1 MLFAIRNV
9 LQDGLQ
15 PDDYH
20 LSVIE
25 KLTTKIISSDPAEVE
40 DIAQL
45 ELLLTDAFLLLSTHL
60 AAGKTDA
67 ETIDPQWKAS
77 RRTVRLDWKSFIDST
92 LQSNN
97 ITENLGNLTP
107 KHREYINLKKSLL
120 KYCQIEENG
129 GWEIF
134 STDLP
139 KLEKSMRHPDIALLR
154 KRLAIT
160 QGFIEFNPGDE
171 NLFDQLLHDQVVL
184 FQLRNGLN
192 ADGVAGK
199 ATIEALNI
207 SVKDRIATVE
217 ANLERWR
224 WLSDDLG
231 KRYIKVNIAN
241 FELQVIENDKQ
252 VFYSMAIV
260 GRLYRETPVFSS
272 IIKYLVLDPDWT
284 VPPTILN
291 EDIIPAV
298 IKNPAY
304 LAINNMKVLRN
315 DGTEVDPLT
324 IDWDSVL
331 TTGFP
336 YSIREEPGPVNPLGR
351 IKFMFPN
358 QYNVY
363 IHDSPARNLYL
374 QTDRSFSS
382 GCIRISKPLELG
394 EYLLKDNP
402 EWVPEQIKNVIDQ
415 GMERTVILEKPI
427 QVHIVYLTAWADD
440 DGIVYFRKDVYNRD
454 QQLIT
459 ALKQAPPGSF
469 Q

>member
-1 MLFAIRNV
+1 
-9 LQDGLQ
+9 
-15 PDDYH
+15 
-20 LSVIE
+20 
-25 KLTTKIISSDPAEVE
+25 
-40 DIAQL
+40 
-45 ELLLTDAFLLLSTHL
+45 
-60 AAGKTDA
+60 
-67 ETIDPQWKAS
+67 
-77 RRTVRLDWKSFIDST
+77 
-92 LQSNN
+92 
-97 ITENLGNLTP
+97 
-107 KHREYINLKKSLL
+107 
-120 KYCQIEENG
+120 
-129 GWEIF
+129 
-134 STDLP
+134 
-139 KLEKSMRHPDIALLR
+139 MRHPDIALLR
-154 KRLAIT
+154 KRLAIA

-171 NLFDQLLHDQVVL
+171 NLFDQPLHDQVVL

-217 ANLERWR
+217 ANLEHWR

-272 IIKYLVLDPDWT
+272 IIKYLVLDPYWT
-284 VPPTILN
+284 IPPTILN

-315 DGTEVDPLT
+315 DGIEVDPLT

-382 GCIRISKPLELG
+382 GCIRISKPLELA

>member
-1 MLFAIRNV
+1 
-9 LQDGLQ
+9 
-15 PDDYH
+15 
-20 LSVIE
+20 
-25 KLTTKIISSDPAEVE
+25 
-40 DIAQL
+40 
-45 ELLLTDAFLLLSTHL
+45 
-60 AAGKTDA
+60 
-67 ETIDPQWKAS
+67 
-77 RRTVRLDWKSFIDST
+77 
-92 LQSNN
+92 
-97 ITENLGNLTP
+97 
-107 KHREYINLKKSLL
+107 
-120 KYCQIEENG
+120 
-129 GWEIF
+129 
-134 STDLP
+134 
-139 KLEKSMRHPDIALLR
+139 MRHPDIALLR
-154 KRLAIT
+154 KRLAIA

-171 NLFDQLLHDQVVL
+171 NLFDQPLHDQVVL

-217 ANLERWR
+217 ANLEHWR

-272 IIKYLVLDPDWT
+272 IIKYLVLDPYWT
-284 VPPTILN
+284 IPPTILN

-315 DGTEVDPLT
+315 DGIEVDPLT

-358 QYNVY
+358 QYNPTGHSV
-363 IHDSPARNLYL
+363 PAV
-374 QTDRSFSS
+374 S
-382 GCIRISKPLELG
+382 
-394 EYLLKDNP
+394 
-402 EWVPEQIKNVIDQ
+402 
-415 GMERTVILEKPI
+415 
-427 QVHIVYLTAWADD
+427 A
-440 DGIVYFRKDVYNRD
+440 
-454 QQLIT
+454 
-459 ALKQAPPGSF
+459 
-469 Q
+469 